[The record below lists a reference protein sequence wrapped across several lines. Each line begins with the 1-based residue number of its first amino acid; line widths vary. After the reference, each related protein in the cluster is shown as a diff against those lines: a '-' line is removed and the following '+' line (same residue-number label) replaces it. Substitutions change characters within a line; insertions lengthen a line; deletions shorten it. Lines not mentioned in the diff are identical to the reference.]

1 MIGQKNPGGEQESL
15 PRAHSVQ
22 RPRQDGEV
30 LFVEVVVPR
39 ENARGISLHP
49 TNLSHTPL
57 ALLPEP
63 LWPRPATYRPCDN
76 SGRVACGAPAEGS
89 S

>member
-39 ENARGISLHP
+39 GAVSRSEKRTGRRGKD
-49 TNLSHTPL
+49 
-57 ALLPEP
+57 A
-63 LWPRPATYRPCDN
+63 ATETR
-76 SGRVACGAPAEGS
+76 G
-89 S
+89 

>member
-39 ENARGISLHP
+39 EQFHGQKKEP
-49 TNLSHTPL
+49 VGEEKTPQ
-57 ALLPEP
+57 
-63 LWPRPATYRPCDN
+63 PRHAV
-76 SGRVACGAPAEGS
+76 RVQMGGDS
-89 S
+89 FKF

>member
-39 ENARGISLHP
+39 EQFHGQKKEPVGEQKTPQPRRGVRPKFLGRSESI
-49 TNLSHTPL
+49 
-57 ALLPEP
+57 LLIP
-63 LWPRPATYRPCDN
+63 
-76 SGRVACGAPAEGS
+76 
-89 S
+89 